1 MPNSSPSPGRPV
13 MAASAESVVSRMHTG
28 LRQQWARLALH
39 GVQFSDKYSR
49 LDNLYRIQDPWGME
63 GEREQFRFRETD
75 RLILEQFG
83 HVGAILEIGCGE
95 GHQSQELLKVCDDL
109 VGVDVSARAVE
120 RAKTRCPGAT
130 FVAGD
135 IFTSDF
141 LQGRRFD
148 LVVACEVLYYI
159 QDVAAALS
167 RFQELG
173 DAALVTYYDLHAQ
186 RLDPYVL
193 AAPQVGT
200 SKVTFESASWSV
212 AWWRGGA
219 ETGLAPASAT

>member
-1 MPNSSPSPGRPV
+1 MPNSSSSPGRPLV
-13 MAASAESVVSRMHTG
+13 ATSPWSAVSRVHTA
-28 LRQQWARLALH
+28 LRQQWARFALH

-49 LDNLYRIQDPWGME
+49 LDNLYRIHDPWGME
-63 GEREQFRFRETD
+63 GEPEQFRFRETD
-75 RLILEQFG
+75 RLIVEQFG
-83 HVGAILEIGCGE
+83 HVGTILEIGCGE
-95 GHQSQELLKVCDDL
+95 GHQSHELLKVCDDL

-159 QDVAAALS
+159 QDVAAALA
-167 RFQELG
+167 RFRELG
-173 DAALVTYYDLHAQ
+173 DAALVTYYDLHAET
-186 RLDPYVL
+186 LDPYVL
-193 AAPQVGT
+193 AAPEVGT
-200 SKVTFESASWSV
+200 SKVTFGSASWTV
-212 AWWRGGA
+212 AWWRDDSQAGR
-219 ETGLAPASAT
+219 APASAT